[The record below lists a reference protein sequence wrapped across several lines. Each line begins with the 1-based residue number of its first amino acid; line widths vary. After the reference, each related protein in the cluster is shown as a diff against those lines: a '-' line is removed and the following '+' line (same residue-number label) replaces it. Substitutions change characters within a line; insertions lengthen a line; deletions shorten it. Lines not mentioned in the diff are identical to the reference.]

1 MKPDNHKLDVI
12 SQQIGID
19 HQQATELFRRIRS
32 AVEEGGQVIVQEFGT
47 FYLQTNRA
55 RTRTN
60 RGEVFQVPANQ
71 KIRLRGVCV
80 DSRPVQT
87 LLRRAVIKRFLVPT
101 IAFDVEFR
109 EPMLEQLNFDQDGT
123 VRGRF
128 DTEFGETGGIPLGGT
143 TTEIVEVENPS
154 PGYQNVSVKLINQGF
169 NDLTEANEIL
179 FGIGPLQIVNGVP
192 LSLNDSIDIDP
203 SQPVTIEQSQQLI
216 DFGPGR
222 PTFFVEISYLFLDE
236 NLDSVEAGSPVQ

>member
-19 HQQATELFRRIRS
+19 HRQATELFRRIRS

-47 FYLQTNRA
+47 FYLQNNRA

-60 RGEVFQVPANQ
+60 RGVVFQVPANQ

-80 DSRPVQT
+80 DSTPAET

-101 IAFDVEFR
+101 IAFGVDFNP
-109 EPMLEQLNFDQDGT
+109 PMLIRLNFDDDGT

-128 DTEFGETGGIPLGGT
+128 SSDFGETSGTPLGGT
-143 TTEIVEVENPS
+143 FTEIVEVENAV
-154 PGYQNVSVKLINQGF
+154 PGYQDVSIRLVNSDLFNQENENEELI
-169 NDLTEANEIL
+169 
-179 FGIGPLQIVNGVP
+179 GIGPLQIINGNA

-203 SQPVTIEQSQQLI
+203 SQPVTIDQTQELI

-222 PTFFVEISYLFLDE
+222 PTFFVEITYLFLDE
-236 NLDSVEAGSPVQ
+236 NLNSVEAGAPIQ